1 MLAFLQVKKRLNG
14 FCNCETSQQ
23 CWKLQIDISPFQF
36 NWNVAT
42 IKTSSLT
49 PLLHLIHRME
59 ERFFE
64 HPSTCSKMRHLF
76 MQLTYSERLAWFSWG
91 YCAPPLLH
99 SQTGVPFESR
109 LAVWV
114 PLEKNG
120 LSCISLLYVIWLNQH
135 GWNDFM
141 SIHEFCFISQTEKFS
156 QCKRLANA
164 SALCDS
170 QIGGIN
176 MTWLMLTQTE
186 VPLGVE
192 EVFDCEWNRAWLV
205 QRSQWKPC
213 RFSFTAKTDQ
223 RAAGGRFLIHRNNV
237 SSGAR
242 SSCQRGKRSSMCG
255 EGSCLLEK
263 AADIQKMKNTVYI
276 PRAMKK

>member
-1 MLAFLQVKKRLNG
+1 MLKIADWHFTISVQLKCGNNKNELFNTSPPSDSQDGGEVLWTSKHLLKNEALVHAVNIFRAACLIFLGLLCPSAATLSDWSSIWIASGRL
-14 FCNCETSQQ
+14 
-23 CWKLQIDISPFQF
+23 
-36 NWNVAT
+36 
-42 IKTSSLT
+42 SS
-49 PLLHLIHRME
+49 
-59 ERFFE
+59 
-64 HPSTCSKMRHLF
+64 
-76 MQLTYSERLAWFSWG
+76 SW
-91 YCAPPLLH
+91 
-99 SQTGVPFESR
+99 E
-109 LAVWV
+109 
-114 PLEKNG
+114 NG

-170 QIGGIN
+170 QLGGIN